1 MNSKWSDEGRFVK
14 THLGELEQ
22 LLVAVKDRRLQPR
35 DMAVVMGML
44 SHASWQSG
52 KIAVNAARLAEELG
66 MVDKHVISSIS
77 RLRKELVITKLL
89 DEKTGLPYY
98 LLNPKMFSVG
108 TLQQKG
114 YLWKLFVESL

>member
-1 MNSKWSDEGRFVK
+1 MDSKWSDEDRFVK

-89 DEKTGLPYY
+89 DETSGLPYY
-98 LLNPKMFSVG
+98 LLNPMMFSVG
-108 TLQQKG
+108 GLQRRG

>member
-14 THLGELEQ
+14 THLGELDQ

-52 KIAVNAARLAEELG
+52 KMRVNAVRLAEELG

-89 DEKTGLPYY
+89 DEKSGLPYY